1 MRSNIV
7 RVFAAAVFAILVSMP
22 APASA
27 QTAQDLP
34 VTRVAL
40 FSSGVGYFEHRGK
53 VVGDGVLSLPFRTS
67 EVDDALKS
75 MVIWDLGG
83 GRAGSPSV
91 SYPSLETLDKSL
103 QSFKVD
109 LSGNPGVA
117 ALLARLRGAE
127 LSVDT
132 PETINGR
139 IVTVEQRPAGEAG
152 APRPY
157 LVLAT
162 AQGIRAVSVDGI
174 VAFRFVD
181 KRIGE
186 DFDKALALILGA
198 RDADRRTLEV
208 RLPGTGTRDS
218 AVGYVIA
225 APVWKVSY
233 RLDLKGEK
241 PWFQGWAIVDNPSD
255 QDWKDVSLSLV
266 SGRPVSFI
274 QNLYAPLWLGRPV
287 MPLSI
292 AGTAAAMTFESG
304 FEKDEYAY
312 EESMA
317 PPPPMSAARPSS
329 APMERAKRSAESAYG
344 AGAPSLASSSVETTV
359 ARSAGDQFEF
369 TVQRPVTLE
378 RRHSA
383 MIPLVAGA
391 LSAEK
396 VSIYTTNSGSRHPML
411 GARITNST
419 GMKLPAGP
427 ITVFDGGAYAGDALI
442 EFLPEQDKRLVVYG
456 EDLSVTGDSSVSS
469 ATELVG
475 VTIVKGVIVFSRRV
489 TYAREYAFRNASASP
504 RTLVVEHPI
513 RSGAE
518 LTAPASYDEKTDSAY
533 RFPLALPA
541 AGQAKLV
548 VKERSPL
555 QERVVL
561 SSLGAD
567 SFAAWS
573 SSTELPAS
581 FREALRKAIDLRK
594 KSEDAKRVL
603 AELQTQK
610 NDIAND
616 QSRIRSNLSSVGR
629 DSTQGQQYL
638 KRLMDSEAE
647 LDKLSVRIEDAK
659 KAALAAQAAYE
670 NYLGNLSMEK

>member
-1 MRSNIV
+1 MRTVIV
-7 RVFAAAVFAILVSMP
+7 RSFRFALIACLLSIPLSAI
-22 APASA
+22 A

-40 FSSGVGYFEHRGK
+40 FSSGVAYFEHRGK
-53 VVGDGVLSLPFRTS
+53 IAGDGVLALPFRTS

-75 MVIWDLGG
+75 LVIWDLGG
-83 GRAGSPSV
+83 GRALSPSV

-127 LSVDT
+127 ISVDT

-139 IVTVEQRPAGEAG
+139 IVTIEQRPVGEAG
-152 APRPY
+152 TPRPY

-162 AQGIRAVSVDGI
+162 AQGIRAVAVDGI

-181 KRIGE
+181 RRIGD

-233 RLDLKGEK
+233 RLDLQGEK
-241 PWFQGWAIVDNPSD
+241 PWFQGWAIIDNPSD

-304 FEKDEYAY
+304 FEKDEYEY
-312 EESMA
+312 EEALA

-329 APMERAKRSAESAYG
+329 APMERAKRSADSGY
-344 AGAPSLASSSVETTV
+344 GAPSLASSSVETTV

-369 TVQRPVTLE
+369 TVQKPVTLE

-396 VSIYTTNSGSRHPML
+396 VSIYATNSGSKHPML

-442 EFLPEQDKRLVVYG
+442 EFLPEKDKRLVVYG

-504 RTLVVEHPI
+504 RKLVVEHPI

-518 LTAPASYDEKTDSAY
+518 LTAPASFEEKTDSAY
-533 RFPLALPA
+533 RFPLNVPA

-561 SSLGAD
+561 SSLGLD
-567 SFAAWS
+567 SFAAWA

-581 FREALRKAIDLRK
+581 FREALRKAIDLRR
-594 KSEDAKRVL
+594 KSEDAKRSL
-603 AELQTQK
+603 ADLQARK
-610 NDIAND
+610 NEIAND

-647 LDKLSVRIEDAK
+647 LDKLADSIEDAK
-659 KAALAAQAAYE
+659 KSAQAAQAAYE
-670 NYLGNLSMEK
+670 DYLGNLSMDK